1 MTEQTEQTER
11 AEQTIGAR
19 WIRDKVRSGAPFLA
33 GKLGTSELDILYF
46 YMGYRL
52 PSTLTDRKLAYPM
65 SMRKNICVNA
75 GVFPATD
82 ASLDEWSA
90 YMLSDVLPSLD
101 CVAKWN
107 PANPLEE
114 EGVLRRTCPAAF
126 RCKLRSLE
134 PYYEEAV
141 EDRWSVALPAR
152 VAVVSP
158 FASSIVRQWARR
170 EDVWKHRTLWN
181 ARTDLFPVRCGY
193 NPILAGSENAWDVPT
208 WREAVAKMVEAVVD
222 TGATVALIG
231 CGALSLP
238 IGAELKRRGVSAIH
252 TGGATQILFGIKGRR
267 WLTHSVISTFFNEAW
282 VLPSAEEVPSQAVV
296 VEGGCYW

>member
-1 MTEQTEQTER
+1 MSQVLDQT
-11 AEQTIGAR
+11 AGAK
-19 WIRDKVRSGAPFLA
+19 WIRDKVRSGVPFLA
-33 GKLGTSELDILYF
+33 GKLGTSELDALYF

-52 PSTLTDRKLAYPM
+52 PSTLTARKLPYPM
-65 SMRKNICVNA
+65 SMRKNIGVNA

-101 CVAKWN
+101 CVALWN
-107 PANPLEE
+107 PMNPLEE
-114 EGVLRRTCPAAF
+114 EGVLRRTCPAAV

-134 PYYEEAV
+134 PYYEEAA

-158 FASSIVRQWARR
+158 FATSIARQWERR
-170 EDVWKHRTLWN
+170 ADVWKHRTMWN
-181 ARTDLFPVRCGY
+181 GTTEVVPVRCGY
-193 NPILAGSENAWDVPT
+193 NPILAGSENAWTVST
-208 WREAVAKMVEAVVD
+208 WREAVAAMVEAVVA
-222 TGATVALIG
+222 TGASVALIG

-252 TGGATQILFGIKGRR
+252 TGGATQILLGIKGRR
-267 WLTHSVISTFFNEAW
+267 WMSHSVISTFFNEAW
-282 VLPSAEEVPSQAVV
+282 VSPSAEEVPSQSGS

>member
-1 MTEQTEQTER
+1 MTEER

-19 WIRDKVRSGAPFLA
+19 WIRDKVRSGALFLA

-158 FASSIVRQWARR
+158 FAPSIVRQWARR
-170 EDVWKHRTLWN
+170 EDVWKHKTLWN

-222 TGATVALIG
+222 TYT
-231 CGALSLP
+231 P
-238 IGAELKRRGVSAIH
+238 
-252 TGGATQILFGIKGRR
+252 GGG
-267 WLTHSVISTFFNEAW
+267 
-282 VLPSAEEVPSQAVV
+282 
-296 VEGGCYW
+296 